1 MSAIPDSQVVSH
13 RDRYR
18 VGGEVGSF
26 VFETYNV
33 RDIKGRITFHGF
45 DAIPIRT
52 GKQ

>member
-1 MSAIPDSQVVSH
+1 MLAIPDSQVVSH
-13 RDRYR
+13 RARYR
-18 VGGEVGSF
+18 VDGEVGRF

-33 RDIKGRITFHGF
+33 RATNGQITFYGF